1 MEGGE
6 DIRLIQALIQVGE
19 KRQARRRLRP
29 LLDRTPT
36 AELWMLAA
44 RACEDREQEMGC
56 VLQALKLDGKYAPA
70 LKRFAELEQAAAK
83 PLPLPPLKVLTRP
96 QAREVN
102 AFADREA
109 DRQRARRSWNR
120 VYLVG
125 MILLSLSSAYFVL
138 TYFGSPIP
146 AQIRQ
151 WLSGERPISS
161 RPDFGRPVGL
171 GDPAQ
176 GTPSAPGG
184 MTPGTEATPGSYSTQ
199 AASEGVQIRPQKTEP
214 LSEGSPA
221 SDVLDAGFLHEYTF
235 DVPAGAELALAVQFF
250 SPSAKVVSRNVAIID
265 PDGYNA
271 DGLCDR
277 SQILVDGSSVA
288 FICAIPRGGQYKVQ
302 IWGQPGES
310 TGVYVVT
317 YDIAR

>member
-1 MEGGE
+1 
-6 DIRLIQALIQVGE
+6 L
-19 KRQARRRLRP
+19 
-29 LLDRTPT
+29 
-36 AELWMLAA
+36 
-44 RACEDREQEMGC
+44 GC
-56 VLQALKLDGKYAPA
+56 VRQALKLDSEYAPA
-70 LKRFAELEQAAAK
+70 LKRMAELEQALTR
-83 PLPLPPLKVLTRP
+83 PLPLPPMTALVRRQT
-96 QAREVN
+96 VN
-102 AFADREA
+102 AFAEREA
-109 DRQRARRSWNR
+109 DRQRARRSWSR

-125 MILLSLSSAYFVL
+125 VILLSLSSAYFVL

-151 WLSGERPISS
+151 WLSGEQPSSS

-171 GDPAQ
+171 GDDPALEM
-176 GTPSAPGG
+176 PSAPG
-184 MTPGTEATPGSYSTQ
+184 TESAPGSYSTQ
-199 AASEGVQIRPQKTEP
+199 AASEGVKVRPQKIEP

-235 DVPAGAELALAVQFF
+235 DVAAGAELALAVQFF

-271 DGLCDR
+271 DAMCER

-288 FICAIPRGGQYKVQ
+288 FICDITRGGQYKVQ

-317 YDIAR
+317 YDVAG

>member
-19 KRQARRRLRP
+19 KRQARRRLRS
-29 LLDRTPT
+29 LLDQAPTP
-36 AELWMLAA
+36 ELWMLAA
-44 RACEDREQEMGC
+44 RACEDREQELGC
-56 VLQALKLDGKYAPA
+56 VRQALKLDPEYAPA
-70 LKRFAELEQAAAK
+70 LTRVAELEQAAAR
-83 PLPLPPLKVLTRP
+83 PLPLPPMTSLVRP
-96 QAREVN
+96 QTVN
-102 AFADREA
+102 AFADREE

-120 VYLVG
+120 VYLVAV
-125 MILLSLSSAYFVL
+125 ILLSLSSAYFVL

-151 WLSGERPISS
+151 WLSGEQPSSS

-171 GDPAQ
+171 GEGDPAVEM
-176 GTPSAPGG
+176 PSAPGG
-184 MTPGTEATPGSYSTQ
+184 MAPGTEATPGSYATQ
-199 AASEGVQIRPQKTEP
+199 AASEGVQVRPQKTEP

-235 DVPAGAELALAVQFF
+235 DVAAGAELALAVQFF
-250 SPSAKVVSRNVAIID
+250 SPSAKVVSRNVAILD

-271 DGLCDR
+271 EALCER

-288 FICAIPRGGQYKVQ
+288 FICAITRGGQYKVQ

-317 YDIAR
+317 YDVAR

>member
-6 DIRLIQALIQVGE
+6 DIRLIEALIQVGE

-29 LLDRTPT
+29 LLDQAPTP
-36 AELWMLAA
+36 ELWMLAA
-44 RACEDREQEMGC
+44 RACEDREQELGC
-56 VLQALKLDGKYAPA
+56 VRQALRLDVDYAPA
-70 LKRFAELEQAAAK
+70 LKRAAELEQMAAK
-83 PLPLPPLKVLTRP
+83 PLPLPPMRSLTG
-96 QAREVN
+96 QQGVN

-125 MILLSLSSAYFVL
+125 VILLSLSSSYFVL

-151 WLSGERPISS
+151 WLSGEQPSSS
-161 RPDFGRPVGL
+161 RPDFGRPVGS

-199 AASEGVQIRPQKTEP
+199 AASEGVQVRPQKTEP

-250 SPSAKVVSRNVAIID
+250 SPSAKAVSQNVAIID

-271 DGLCDR
+271 DGLCER

-302 IWGQPGES
+302 IWGHPGES

-317 YDIAR
+317 YDVAR

>member
-1 MEGGE
+1 MAGSET
-6 DIRLIQALIQVGE
+6 IRLIEALIQVGE

-29 LLDRTPT
+29 LLDQSPTP
-36 AELWMLAA
+36 ELWMLAA
-44 RACEDREQEMGC
+44 QACEDREQEMGC
-56 VLQALKLDGKYAPA
+56 IRQALRLDAEYAPA
-70 LKRFAELEQAAAK
+70 LKRAAELEQAPAK
-83 PLPLPPLKVLTRP
+83 PLSLPPVRP
-96 QAREVN
+96 RPRREAVN

-109 DRQRARRSWNR
+109 NRQRTRRSWNR

-125 MILLSLSSAYFVL
+125 VILLSLSSAYFVL

-151 WLSGERPISS
+151 WFSGEQPSS
-161 RPDFGRPVGL
+161 RRPDFGRPVGV

-176 GTPSAPGG
+176 GTSSAPSG
-184 MTPGTEATPGSYSTQ
+184 MTPGTEVTPGSYSTQ
-199 AASEGVQIRPQKTEP
+199 AASEGVQIRPQKTEA

-250 SPSAKVVSRNVAIID
+250 SPTAKSVGRNVAIID

-271 DGLCDR
+271 DALCER

-288 FICAIPRGGQYKVQ
+288 FICSIPRGGRYKVQ

-317 YDIAR
+317 YDVAR

>member
-6 DIRLIQALIQVGE
+6 DIRLIEALIQVGE

-36 AELWMLAA
+36 PELWMLAG
-44 RACEDREQEMGC
+44 RACEDQEQELGC
-56 VLQALKLDGKYAPA
+56 VRQALKLDAGYAPA
-70 LKRFAELEQAAAK
+70 LKRAAELEQAAAK
-83 PLPLPPLKVLTRP
+83 PLPLPPMRSLTRP
-96 QAREVN
+96 EAVN

-109 DRQRARRSWNR
+109 DRQRSRRSWNR

-125 MILLSLSSAYFVL
+125 VILLSLSSAYFVL

-151 WLSGERPISS
+151 WLSGEQPSSS

-184 MTPGTEATPGSYSTQ
+184 MAPGTEATPGAYATQ
-199 AASEGVQIRPQKTEP
+199 AASEGVQVRPQKTED

-221 SDVLDAGFLHEYTF
+221 SDVLDAGFLHEYRF

-250 SPSAKVVSRNVAIID
+250 SPTAKAVGQNVAIID

-271 DGLCDR
+271 DGLCER

-288 FICAIPRGGQYKVQ
+288 FICAIRRGGQYKVQ